1 MIRTKPYEIND
12 ESESKEEEFSEEYYH
27 DDDETTIDSI
37 TTTEES
43 FTTDWNIVD
52 IFETST
58 TLKSSTKQTPNSPI
72 PKNPSIRSWSN
83 TTVIKC
89 EQFCNLFFLGHLIFC
104 LFTDNEIEAKID
116 DHILAQ
122 QLQK

>member
-1 MIRTKPYEIND
+1 MIRTKPFEIDN
-12 ESESKEEEFSEEYYH
+12 ESESIEEEFSEEYYH
-27 DDDETTIDSI
+27 DDETTIDSI

-52 IFETST
+52 IFATST
-58 TLKSSTKQTPNSPI
+58 TLKTSTKQTPI

-89 EQFCNLFFLGHLIFC
+89 KKFCNPFFWD
-104 LFTDNEIEAKID
+104 T
-116 DHILAQ
+116 
-122 QLQK
+122 

>member
-12 ESESKEEEFSEEYYH
+12 ESESIEEEFSEEYYH

-52 IFETST
+52 IFTASTTIKTST
-58 TLKSSTKQTPNSPI
+58 STPNPHN

-89 EQFCNLFFLGHLIFC
+89 EQFCNPFFLGHLIFC

>member
-1 MIRTKPYEIND
+1 MIRTKPYEIDD

-52 IFETST
+52 IFTTST
-58 TLKSSTKQTPNSPI
+58 TMKTSTSTPNPQI
-72 PKNPSIRSWSN
+72 PKNPSIRSRSN

-89 EQFCNLFFLGHLIFC
+89 
-104 LFTDNEIEAKID
+104 
-116 DHILAQ
+116 
-122 QLQK
+122 